1 MKKIIL
7 SLCAATVT
15 VAFTACGDKAKTA
28 DGAAT
33 AEEIALGDS
42 LSQAYG
48 EFLGANFR
56 SNMDRQMADMSEEQ
70 KASFSKADFIRGLKA
85 VANRDTADLAY
96 VMGMQAG
103 MQVWGAAKGMPAQ
116 FKIPADADKIIA
128 SLEKVFNADSVGD
141 SYTYQMAF
149 QQVMN
154 RAQQYAQEKENAVLE
169 NSDESIENKAKGAA
183 YADSLVN
190 NAGYTRAESGL
201 VYKIEEPGTGDL
213 VKSNDRIKLRYKG
226 MHIDGTVFDQTREE
240 PMTSYTSRFIPGFTE
255 GLQLLAKGGKATIV
269 IPGNLGYGVQG
280 QGNTIGRN
288 ETLVF
293 DIEIVEIIK

>member
-7 SLCAATVT
+7 SLCAATAT
-15 VAFTACGDKAKTA
+15 VAFTACGDKAQTA
-28 DGAAT
+28 SGTAT

-42 LSQAYG
+42 ISNAYG

-56 SNMDRQMADMSEEQ
+56 STMDRQIAEMSEEQ
-70 KASFSKADFIRGLKA
+70 KASFSNADFIRGLKA
-85 VANRDTADLAY
+85 VASRDTADMSY
-96 VMGMQAG
+96 IMGVQAG
-103 MQVWGAAKGMPAQ
+103 MQIWGAAKGMPAQ
-116 FKIPADADKIIA
+116 FRIPVNADKMTA
-128 SLEKVFNADSVGD
+128 ALEKTFNADSIGD

-149 QQVMN
+149 QQLMS
-154 RAQQYAQEKENAVLE
+154 RAQQYAQDKENAIME
-169 NSDESIENKAKGAA
+169 NSEESVENKAKGAA

-226 MHIDGTVFDQTREE
+226 MHTDGTVFDQTREE
-240 PMTSYTSRFIPGFTE
+240 PMTSYASRFIPGFTE

-280 QGNTIGRN
+280 QGSTIGRN

-293 DIEIVEIIK
+293 DIEIVDIVK

>member
-7 SLCAATVT
+7 SLCAATVA

-28 DGAAT
+28 GGAAT

-42 LSQAYG
+42 LSEAYG

-56 SNMDRQMADMSEEQ
+56 SSMDRQMAEMSEEQ
-70 KASFSKADFIRGLKA
+70 KASFSKADFLRGIKA
-85 VANRDTADLAY
+85 VASRDTADMAY
-96 VMGMQAG
+96 VMGVQAG
-103 MQVWGAAKGMPAQ
+103 LQVWGAAKGMPEQ
-116 FKIPADADKIIA
+116 FNIPVNADKMIA
-128 SLEKVFNADSVGD
+128 ALEKVFNADSISD
-141 SYTYQMAF
+141 AYAYQMAF

-154 RAQQYAQEKENAVLE
+154 RTQQYAQEKQNAILE
-169 NSDESIENKAKGAA
+169 NSEESVENKAKGAA

-201 VYKIEEPGTGDL
+201 VYKIEEPGKGDL

-226 MHIDGTVFDQTREE
+226 MHTDGTVFDQTREE
-240 PMTSYTSRFIPGFTE
+240 PMTSYASRFIPGFTE
-255 GLQLLAKGGKATIV
+255 GLQLLGEGGKATIV
-269 IPGNLGYGVQG
+269 IPGELGYGVQG
-280 QGNTIGRN
+280 QGSTIGRN

-293 DIEIVEIIK
+293 DIEIVEIMK